1 MDDAFETVEDD
12 QKYIAWPEGWL
23 PVTEGHG
30 TAIRVTSYTSGSGTT
45 YLYGM
50 QQTDSE
56 RCEMCGT
63 PITKGKMPQG
73 SYPVVFIQC
82 HKRLKK
88 HNKWVNCN
96 HMNRFPR

>member
-1 MDDAFETVEDD
+1 MDDAFETVDCD
-12 QKYIAWPEGWL
+12 QDYVALPEGWA
-23 PVTEGHG
+23 PMGSG
-30 TAIRVTSYTSGSGTT
+30 TIRITTSTSGIGTT